1 MTKVGIT
8 GAKGMLGYDLAS
20 LLARNNNYEVHLFDL
35 PEFDITNRNH
45 LKKIVHSSDIIV
57 NCAAYTAVDN
67 AETDSN
73 RCYAV
78 NAAATKILGTLALKF
93 KKYLVHIS
101 TDFVFGDDSEKPLT
115 EMSQTNPLG
124 IYGQSKLDGEQL
136 LADTTAKNSIIRVQW
151 TYGKHGNNFISKIL
165 TLADKFDSLNV
176 VNDQFGS
183 PTHTE
188 DVAKA
193 ILCFIKK
200 QPEGLFH
207 FASKNYTSRY
217 ETAKLICRTLKL
229 KTAITPCTSDHFPTP
244 ASRPKNSR
252 FDCSKIDAILDFD
265 RPLWQN
271 SLKTFLLKNHS

>member
-1 MTKVGIT
+1 MIKIGIT
-8 GAKGMLGYDLAS
+8 GANGMLGYDLS
-20 LLARNNNYEVHLFDL
+20 NLLARKNNYEVHLFDL
-35 PEFDITNRNH
+35 PKFDITNKNN
-45 LKKIVHSSDIIV
+45 LEKIVHSSDIII

-78 NAAATKILGTLALKF
+78 NAAATEILGKLAAKF
-93 KKYLVHIS
+93 KKYLIHVS
-101 TDFVFGDDSEKPLT
+101 TDFVFGDNSSEPLT
-115 EMSQTNPLG
+115 EMSKTNPLSV
-124 IYGQSKLDGEQL
+124 YGQSKLEGEQL
-136 LADTTAKNSIIRVQW
+136 LSNTTAKSSIIRVQW

-183 PTHTE
+183 PTHTI
-188 DVAKA
+188 DAAKA

-207 FASKNYTSRY
+207 FASKDYTSRY
-217 ETAKLICRTLKL
+217 ETAKLICRTLKI
-229 KTAITPCTSDHFPTP
+229 KTEIKPCTSDKFPTP

-252 FDCSKIDAILDFD
+252 FDCSKIDAILDFK
-265 RPLWQN
+265 RPLWQD
-271 SLKTFLLKNHS
+271 SLKTFLLKNYF